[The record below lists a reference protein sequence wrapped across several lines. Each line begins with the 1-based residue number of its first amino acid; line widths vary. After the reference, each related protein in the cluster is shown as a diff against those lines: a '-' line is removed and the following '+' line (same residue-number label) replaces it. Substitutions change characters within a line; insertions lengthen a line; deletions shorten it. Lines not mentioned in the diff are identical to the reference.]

1 MRILVIDDS
10 VDAEYAIVHALRGTD
25 HVIAGARDPRELP
38 ELLASTEPFDVAL
51 VDMIFGRDC
60 PVSGLGALRILREA
74 APAVLPV
81 VRWSDEEDNRLLY
94 LLAAF
99 VFFSP
104 LAVVPKREGPEAIAS
119 LLAAAARGE
128 AVTGGAD
135 RYLSQDYVD
144 QLLRNPTDLAIW
156 RAMTRFD
163 KRTDIAR
170 AAFVSASSVDH
181 FSADMYPVTEDLQV
195 RYGDPADATASRP
208 ENAHNSP
215 LLRLAQFA
223 KLHME
228 FFRDQDLDPLL
239 ERRWAGRHRTL
250 SAASAQVRK
259 AKSADRRQG

>member
-25 HVIAGARDPRELP
+25 HVVAGARDPRELP
-38 ELLASTEPFDVAL
+38 ELLASTESFDVAL

-74 APAVLPV
+74 APGVMPV

-99 VFFSP
+99 AFFSP
-104 LAVVPKREGPEAIAS
+104 LAVVPKREGPEAIAA
-119 LLAAAARGE
+119 LMVAVARGE
-128 AVTGGAD
+128 PVTGGAE
-135 RYLSQDYVD
+135 RYLGQDYVD

-163 KRTDIAR
+163 KRADIAR
-170 AAFVSASSVDH
+170 AAFVSASAVDH
-181 FSADMYPVTEDLQV
+181 FIADMYPVTEHLQS
-195 RYGDPADATASRP
+195 RYGDPVDAAGRP
-208 ENAHNSP
+208 EHAHNTP
-215 LLRLAQFA
+215 LMRLAQFA

-228 FFRDQDLDPLL
+228 FFRDPDLDPLL
-239 ERRWAGRHRTL
+239 EHRWASRRRSL

-259 AKSADRRQG
+259 ARTVGRRPS

>member
-1 MRILVIDDS
+1 MKPHL
-10 VDAEYAIVHALRGTD
+10 
-25 HVIAGARDPRELP
+25 RELP
-38 ELLASTEPFDVAL
+38 ELLASTEPFDIAL
-51 VDMIFGRDC
+51 VDMIFGGDC

-74 APAVLPV
+74 APDVMPV

-99 VFFSP
+99 TFFSP
-104 LAVVPKREGPEAIAS
+104 LAVVPKREGPGAITS
-119 LLAAAARGE
+119 LLAAAAHGE
-128 AVTGGAD
+128 RVTAGAE
-135 RYLSQDYVD
+135 RYLGQDYAD

-170 AAFVSASSVDH
+170 AAFVSASAVDH
-181 FSADMYPVTEDLQV
+181 FIADMYPVTEDLQD
-195 RYGDPADATASRP
+195 RYGDPADGAASRP
-208 ENAHNSP
+208 EHAHNTP
-215 LLRLAQFA
+215 LMRLAQFA

-239 ERRWAGRHRTL
+239 EHRWADRRRSL

-259 AKSADRRQG
+259 ARSAGRRL

>member
-25 HVIAGARDPRELP
+25 HVVAGARDPRELP

-74 APAVLPV
+74 APDVMPV

-99 VFFSP
+99 TFFSP
-104 LAVVPKREGPEAIAS
+104 LAVVPKREGPDAIAA
-119 LLAAAARGE
+119 LLAAVARGQP
-128 AVTGGAD
+128 VTAGAD
-135 RYLSQDYVD
+135 RYLGQDYID
-144 QLLRNPTDLAIW
+144 QLLPNPTDLAIW

-163 KRTDIAR
+163 KRPDIAR

-181 FSADMYPVTEDLQV
+181 FSGEMFPVVEHL
-195 RYGDPADATASRP
+195 REHYGDPAENTASRP
-208 ENAHNSP
+208 EHAHNSP

-223 KLHME
+223 TLHME
-228 FFRDQDLDPLL
+228 FFRDPDLDPLL
-239 ERRWAGRHRTL
+239 EQRWAGRHRSL
-250 SAASAQVRK
+250 SAASTLVRK
-259 AKSADRRQG
+259 ARSAGRRPS